1 MRMLSLT
8 VAASGLA
15 FLTGCKSAQMKTTPF
30 YEGHDVVY
38 TGKPEDRVNLWP
50 FAYWRE
56 PVGSVLWPMLSFSD
70 DHFAFRPLYSRYG
83 TESNFLWPLGKYD
96 SKTGDGRLFPLA
108 WGDDYFDVL
117 PVLWNHGDRHMLFP
131 LAYYNENSYLAVFPI
146 LWWNIA
152 EDDVM
157 LFPVFRHSKKKDWLF
172 PLYYHD
178 EDFTF
183 VTPLAGV
190 DRRYD
195 SWWIMPLV
203 YWDNDEVAT
212 PLWWQTF
219 DGTTGG
225 PKSWMLPPLLTG
237 GGVNK
242 SGASYF
248 FSPLGGYNDKENGMF
263 PLWYKNPNGF
273 YTLPYCRSED
283 RGRVTTFVP
292 PLMSWYESSKDGSS
306 KTRLLM
312 GTYGH
317 DVEASGSTSQ
327 DWLFPLYS
335 YDGDFKTLLFGRKT
349 GAQSADYWWL
359 TPLVGTTTG
368 ETTGLWVA
376 PLVSWSSDSKV
387 ARLEKM
393 MDSSRLDASIVGKM
407 RKSVK
412 RDKNG
417 SRTNEVFMVENQRGG
432 EKLQFGLGMVGCKRT
447 IHLDGGQND
456 AHCGLWQGSSVKKK
470 AGKRWCQ
477 GEKKTVSFYEKA
489 EFGFRL
495 LFGGERQRV
504 VNFDY
509 DTKKKVFDG
518 EVDESDSLYG
528 LLWSSRKEKF
538 GGRSDAKQSLFW
550 RLYHRDEKDGNA
562 TTDIFPFITYDERK
576 DGYTKTSF
584 LWRFFRYEDD
594 PKTGTSLDLFFIPFK
609 RP

>member
-1 MRMLSLT
+1 MKKSRRILRILLLVVLLCGLLT
-8 VAASGLA
+8 
-15 FLTGCKSAQMKTTPF
+15 M
-30 YEGHDVVY
+30 
-38 TGKPEDRVNLWP
+38 
-50 FAYWRE
+50 
-56 PVGSVLWPMLSFSD
+56 SVLAADGEGDEPRMF
-70 DHFAFRPLYSRYG
+70 G
-83 TESNFLWPLGKYD
+83 TFWALIP
-96 SKTGDGRLFPLA
+96 
-108 WGDDYFDVL
+108 
-117 PVLWNHGDRHMLFP
+117 
-131 LAYYNENSYLAVFPI
+131 
-146 LWWNIA
+146 
-152 EDDVM
+152 
-157 LFPVFRHSKKKDWLF
+157 
-172 PLYYHD
+172 
-178 EDFTF
+178 
-183 VTPLAGV
+183 
-190 DRRYD
+190 
-195 SWWIMPLV
+195 PLV
-203 YWDNDEVAT
+203 AIVLALITKEAYSALFVGVVLGAVMVADCNFMGTVDTITVDALTAAVADNSGILLFLVFLGIVVA
-212 PLWWQTF
+212 L
-219 DGTTGG
+219 
-225 PKSWMLPPLLTG
+225 
-237 GGVNK
+237 VNK

-317 DVEASGSTSQ
+317 DVETGGSTSQ